1 MLRQIYI
8 ECILSRTRKSLEH
21 LKRQIELQYNEI
33 FDPWFVK
40 DVEGQKT
47 FVTTAISVYSKNSTR
62 CLQVLE
68 KLW

>member
-1 MLRQIYI
+1 MRQIYI

-33 FDPWFVK
+33 FEPWFVK